1 MIFKFFDSI
10 LELSVLLL
18 VLSDLI
24 VVLLNTLFLTN
35 ITDNG
40 DYILRVC
47 LLLVVLQVLV
57 VLLQLDILLLPTI
70 GQLDSIYYIV
80 MSLS

>member
-47 LLLVVLQVLV
+47 LLLIVLQVLV

-70 GQLDSIYYIV
+70 SQID
-80 MSLS
+80 

>member
-1 MIFKFFDSI
+1 LIFKFFDSI

-47 LLLVVLQVLV
+47 LLLIVLQVLV

>member
-1 MIFKFFDSI
+1 LIFKFFDSI

-57 VLLQLDILLLPTI
+57 VLLQLYILLLPTTS
-70 GQLDSIYYIV
+70 QTDSIYYIV
-80 MSLS
+80 ISLS

>member
-1 MIFKFFDSI
+1 MIFKFFYSI

-24 VVLLNTLFLTN
+24 VVLLYPLFLTN

-47 LLLVVLQVLV
+47 LLLIVLQVLV

>member
-1 MIFKFFDSI
+1 MIFRFFDSI

-47 LLLVVLQVLV
+47 LLLIVLQVLV

>member
-1 MIFKFFDSI
+1 LIFKFFDSI

-47 LLLVVLQVLV
+47 LLLIVLQVLV

-70 GQLDSIYYIV
+70 SQIDSIYYIV

>member
-47 LLLVVLQVLV
+47 LLLIVLQVLV

>member
-24 VVLLNTLFLTN
+24 VVLLYPLFLTN
-35 ITDNG
+35 ITYNG

-47 LLLVVLQVLV
+47 LLLVVFQVLV
-57 VLLQLDILLLPTI
+57 VLLQLYILLLPTI
-70 GQLDSIYYIV
+70 SEINSIYYIV

>member
-1 MIFKFFDSI
+1 LIFRFFDSI

-47 LLLVVLQVLV
+47 LLLIVLQVLV

>member
-35 ITDNG
+35 ITDN
-40 DYILRVC
+40 DNYILRVC
-47 LLLVVLQVLV
+47 LLLVVL
-57 VLLQLDILLLPTI
+57 
-70 GQLDSIYYIV
+70 
-80 MSLS
+80 

>member
-1 MIFKFFDSI
+1 LIFKFFDSI

>member
-1 MIFKFFDSI
+1 MIFKFFYSI

-24 VVLLNTLFLTN
+24 VVLLYPLFLTN

-47 LLLVVLQVLV
+47 LLLIVLQVLV
-57 VLLQLDILLLPTI
+57 VLLQLDILLLPSI

>member
-24 VVLLNTLFLTN
+24 VVLFYPLFLTN

-57 VLLQLDILLLPTI
+57 VLLQLDILLLPTKSQI
-70 GQLDSIYYIV
+70 DSIYYIV
-80 MSLS
+80 ISLS